1 MLSNTIKK
9 VLEPQKKRSFREKEL
24 KIKVIEIITEKI
36 NNYSSYGKTNCY
48 YKVPPVLM
56 GYILYKQESLT
67 KYLLHKL
74 YKEGFYVKEIY
85 QNILYI
91 SWDIK
96 DVQKVQEEK
105 KNEKIKTINKQLNNS
120 KKLIAFASTEKIS

>member
-9 VLEPQKKRSFREKEL
+9 VLEPQKKRSGREKEL
-24 KIKVIEIITEKI
+24 KKKVIEIITDKI
-36 NNYSSYGKTNCY
+36 NNYSSYGKTNCD

-67 KYLLHKL
+67 KYLLNKL
-74 YKEGFYVKEIY
+74 YKEGFYVKELST
-85 QNILYI
+85 NIIYI

-96 DVQKVQEEK
+96 DIQSVQEEK
-105 KNEKIKTINKQLNNS
+105 KKEKIKKTNKEINDK
-120 KKLIAFASTEKIS
+120 KKLIAFASKNKVS